1 MATPVLM
8 APHATNLRISMTAA
22 ALLDET
28 KDLLAK
34 LVSFDTTS
42 RNSNLPIIDFIEDYL
57 GGHGVDCTRV
67 PDETGN
73 WSSLFATIGP
83 EDVSGIGLSAHTDVV
98 PVDGQDWDT
107 DPFELVEK
115 GTKLYGRGSCDM
127 KGFVACVL
135 AKVPEYK
142 ARDLKTPIHI
152 VFSYD
157 EEVGCT
163 GVRPMIAEMGDK
175 LIKPR
180 MVVVGE
186 PTNMT
191 VVDAH
196 KGPVRWSVDIT
207 GRPAHSSMAPLGV
220 NTIAAAGALITE
232 LGKIEQDLINGP
244 QDERFTPA
252 YTTLQV
258 TEIAGGSASNIVPE
272 TTWFGWEIRT
282 MPGADPDAIEA
293 RLLAKADALL
303 VGMREV
309 APEADIKIMRTND
322 VPAFA
327 ADPESEILSLALK
340 LAGQNETFAVSY
352 ATEASLFH
360 AVGALSVVCGPGD
373 IAQAHTANEW
383 IEIEELEKCLTFLG
397 KVGEWAEG

>member
-1 MATPVLM
+1 
-8 APHATNLRISMTAA
+8 MTTTSSAE
-22 ALLDET
+22 LERT
-28 KDLLAK
+28 KELLAK
-34 LVSFDTTS
+34 LVSYDTTS
-42 RNSNLPIIDFIEDYL
+42 RNSNLPIIDFIESYL
-57 GGHGVDCTRV
+57 ADHGVQSTRV
-67 PDETGN
+67 PNETGEK
-73 WSSLFATIGP
+73 SSLFATIGP
-83 EDVSGIGLSAHTDVV
+83 ENISGIGLSAHTDVV

-107 DPFELVEK
+107 NPFELIEK
-115 GTKLYGRGSCDM
+115 GSKLYGRGSCDM
-127 KGFVACVL
+127 KGFVACVM
-135 AKVPEYK
+135 AKVPEFA
-142 ARDLKTPIHI
+142 ARQLKTPIHI

-163 GVRPMIAEMGDK
+163 GVRPMISEMGEK
-175 LIKPR
+175 LTKPR

-220 NTIAAAGALITE
+220 NTIAVAGELIVE
-232 LGKIEQDLINGP
+232 LGKIERDLMEAP
-244 QDERFTPA
+244 YDERFTPP

-258 TEIAGGSASNIVPE
+258 TEINGGNASNIVPE
-272 TTWFGWEIRT
+272 TTWFGWEIRA
-282 MPGADPDAIEA
+282 MPGVDPDAIEA
-293 RLLAKADALL
+293 RLQAKANELL
-303 VGMREV
+303 PAMREI
-309 APEADIKIMRTND
+309 APEADIKIQRTNA

-327 ADPESEILSLALK
+327 ADPDSDILSLALK

-360 AVGALSVVCGPGD
+360 QVGALSVVCGPGD

-383 IEIEELEKCLTFLG
+383 IEIAELEKCLNFLG
-397 KVGEWAEG
+397 RVGEWAES

>member
-1 MATPVLM
+1 MTEPSPV
-8 APHATNLRISMTAA
+8 
-22 ALLDET
+22 LLDET
-28 KDLLAK
+28 KTLLAK

-57 GGHGVDCTRV
+57 KRHGVESTRV

-83 EDVSGIGLSAHTDVV
+83 QGVSGIGLSAHTDVV

-115 GTKLYGRGSCDM
+115 GSKLYGRGACDM
-127 KGFVACVL
+127 KGFVACVM
-135 AKVPEYK
+135 AKVPEFS
-142 ARDLKTPIHI
+142 ARNLKTPIHI

-175 LIKPR
+175 LVKPR
-180 MVVVGE
+180 MVIVGE
-186 PTNMT
+186 PTRMS

-207 GRPAHSSMAPLGV
+207 GRPAHSSLAPLGV
-220 NTIAAAGALITE
+220 NSIAVAGELIVE
-232 LGKIEQDLINGP
+232 LGKIERELMQGP
-244 QDERFTPA
+244 RDERFTPP

-258 TEIAGGSASNIVPE
+258 TEITGGNASNIVPE
-272 TTWFGWEIRT
+272 TTWFGWEIRA
-282 MPGADPDAIEA
+282 MPGIDPDAIEA
-293 RLLAKADALL
+293 RIRTKADELL
-303 VGMREV
+303 PAMREI
-309 APEADIKIMRTND
+309 APEADIKIARTND

-327 ADPESEILSLALK
+327 ADPESDVLSLALK

-360 AVGALSVVCGPGD
+360 QVGALSVVCGPGD

-383 IEIEELEKCLTFLG
+383 IEISELEKCLGFLG
-397 KVGEWAEG
+397 RVGAWAEN

>member
-1 MATPVLM
+1 
-8 APHATNLRISMTAA
+8 MTEPSP

-28 KDLLAK
+28 KTLLAK

-57 GGHGVDCTRV
+57 KQHGVESTRV

-83 EDVSGIGLSAHTDVV
+83 QSVSGIGLSAHTDVV

-107 DPFELVEK
+107 NPFELVEK
-115 GTKLYGRGSCDM
+115 GSKLYGRGSCDM
-127 KGFVACVL
+127 KGFVACVM
-135 AKVPEYK
+135 AKVPEFS
-142 ARDLKTPIHI
+142 ARNLKTPIHI

-175 LIKPR
+175 LVKPR
-180 MVVVGE
+180 MVIVGE
-186 PTNMT
+186 PTSMS

-207 GRPAHSSMAPLGV
+207 GRPAHSSLAPLGV
-220 NTIAAAGALITE
+220 NSIAVAGELIVE
-232 LGKIEQDLINGP
+232 LGKIERELMEGP
-244 QDERFTPA
+244 RDERFTPP

-258 TEIAGGSASNIVPE
+258 TEIQGGNASNIVPE
-272 TTWFGWEIRT
+272 TTWFGWEIRA
-282 MPGADPDAIEA
+282 MPGIDPDAIEA
-293 RLLAKADALL
+293 RIRAKADELL
-303 VGMREV
+303 PAMRAI
-309 APEADIKIMRTND
+309 APEADIKIARTND

-327 ADPESEILSLALK
+327 ADPESDVLSLALK

-360 AVGALSVVCGPGD
+360 QVGALSVVCGPGD

-383 IEIEELEKCLTFLG
+383 IEISELEKCLGFLG
-397 KVGEWAEG
+397 RVGAWAEN

>member
-1 MATPVLM
+1 MT
-8 APHATNLRISMTAA
+8 ISSS

-28 KDLLAK
+28 KELLAK

-42 RNSNLPIIDFIEDYL
+42 RNSNLPIIDFIESYL
-57 GGHGVDCTRV
+57 AKHGVESTRV

-83 EDVSGIGLSAHTDVV
+83 EGVSGIGLSAHTDVV

-142 ARDLKTPIHI
+142 TRALKTPIHI

-157 EEVGCT
+157 EEIGCT
-163 GVRPMIAEMGDK
+163 GVRPMIAEMGDR

-186 PTNMT
+186 PTNMS

-220 NTIAAAGALITE
+220 NSIAVAGELIVE
-232 LGKIEQDLINGP
+232 LGKIERDLMNGP
-244 QDERFTPA
+244 QDERFTPP

-258 TEIAGGSASNIVPE
+258 TEIKGGNASNIVPE
-272 TTWFGWEIRT
+272 TTWFGWEIRA
-282 MPGADPDAIEA
+282 MPGTDPDAIEA
-293 RLLAKADALL
+293 RLRAKADELL
-303 VGMREV
+303 PAMREI
-309 APEADIKIMRTND
+309 APEADIKIQRTND

-327 ADPESEILSLALK
+327 ADPESDVLTMALK
-340 LAGQNETFAVSY
+340 LAEQNETFAVSY

-360 AVGALSVVCGPGD
+360 QVGALSVVCGPGD

-383 IEIEELEKCLTFLG
+383 IEIAELEKCLGFLG
-397 KVGEWAEG
+397 RVGEWAEA

>member
-1 MATPVLM
+1 MSV
-8 APHATNLRISMTAA
+8 SSTAE
-22 ALLDET
+22 LGET

-57 GGHGVDCTRV
+57 SKHGVESVRV

-83 EDVSGIGLSAHTDVV
+83 EGVAGIGLSAHTDVV

-107 DPFELVEK
+107 DPFELIEK

-127 KGFVACVL
+127 KGFVACVM

-142 ARDLKTPIHI
+142 KRNLKTPIHI

-186 PTNMT
+186 PTNMS

-196 KGPVRWSVDIT
+196 KGPVRWNVDIT

-220 NTIAAAGALITE
+220 NSIAAAGELIVE
-232 LGKIEQDLINGP
+232 LGKIERDLMKSP
-244 QDERFTPA
+244 RDERFTPP
-252 YTTLQV
+252 YTTLQI
-258 TEIAGGSASNIVPE
+258 TEINGGNASNIVPE
-272 TTWFGWEIRT
+272 TTWFGWEIRS
-282 MPGADPDAIEA
+282 MPGVDPDAIEA
-293 RLLAKADALL
+293 RLRAKADELL
-303 VGMREV
+303 PAMREI
-309 APEADIKIMRTND
+309 APEADIKIYKTNE

-327 ADPESEILSLALK
+327 ADPESEIMSVALN

-360 AVGALSVVCGPGD
+360 EVGALSVVCGPGD

-383 IEIEELEKCLTFLG
+383 IEIAELEKCLGFLG
-397 KVGEWAEG
+397 RVGEWAEG

>member
-1 MATPVLM
+1 
-8 APHATNLRISMTAA
+8 MTASSPA
-22 ALLDET
+22 ELDET
-28 KDLLAK
+28 KSLLAK

-42 RNSNLPIIDFIEDYL
+42 RNSNLPIIDYIEGYL
-57 GGHGVDCTRV
+57 TSHGIESTRV
-67 PDETGN
+67 PDETGH

-83 EDVSGIGLSAHTDVV
+83 EGKSGIGLSAHTDVV

-107 DPFELVEK
+107 NPFELVEK

-127 KGFVACVL
+127 KGFVACVM
-135 AKVPEYK
+135 AKVPEFK
-142 ARDLKTPIHI
+142 ARNLKTPIHI
-152 VFSYD
+152 LLSYD

-163 GVRPMIAEMGDK
+163 GVRPMIAEMGDR

-186 PTNMT
+186 PTNMS

-220 NTIAAAGALITE
+220 NSIAVAGELIVE
-232 LGKIEQDLINGP
+232 LGKIERELMTGP
-244 QDERFTPA
+244 RDERFTPP

-258 TEIAGGSASNIVPE
+258 TEINGGNASNIVPE
-272 TTWFGWEIRT
+272 TTWFGWEIRA
-282 MPGADPDAIEA
+282 MPGTDPDAIEA
-293 RLLAKADALL
+293 RLRAKADELL
-303 VGMREV
+303 PAMREI
-309 APEADIKIMRTND
+309 APEADIKIARTND

-327 ADPESEILSLALK
+327 ADPESDILSLALK

-360 AVGALSVVCGPGD
+360 QVGASSVVCGPGD

-383 IEIEELEKCLTFLG
+383 IEIAELEKCLGFLG
-397 KVGEWAEG
+397 RVGAWAQA

>member
-1 MATPVLM
+1 
-8 APHATNLRISMTAA
+8 MTASSPA
-22 ALLDET
+22 ELDET
-28 KDLLAK
+28 KALLAK

-42 RNSNLPIIDFIEDYL
+42 RNSNLPIIDYIEGYL
-57 GGHGVDCTRV
+57 ATHGIKSTRV

-107 DPFELVEK
+107 NPFELVEK
-115 GTKLYGRGSCDM
+115 GSKLYGRGSCDM
-127 KGFVACVL
+127 KGFVACVM
-135 AKVPEYK
+135 AKVPEFK
-142 ARDLKTPIHI
+142 ARNLKTPIHI

-163 GVRPMIAEMGDK
+163 GVRPMIAEMGDR

-186 PTNMT
+186 PTNMS

-220 NTIAAAGALITE
+220 NSIAVAGELIVE
-232 LGKIEQDLINGP
+232 LGKIERELMAGP
-244 QDERFTPA
+244 RDERFTPP

-258 TEIAGGSASNIVPE
+258 TEINGGNASNIVPE
-272 TTWFGWEIRT
+272 TTWFGWEIRA
-282 MPGADPDAIEA
+282 MPGTDPDAIEA
-293 RLLAKADALL
+293 RLRAKADELL
-303 VGMREV
+303 PAMREI
-309 APEADIKIMRTND
+309 APEADIKIARTND

-327 ADPESEILSLALK
+327 ADPESDVLSLALK

-360 AVGALSVVCGPGD
+360 QVGALSVVCGPGD

-383 IEIEELEKCLTFLG
+383 IEIAELEKCLGFLG
-397 KVGEWAEG
+397 RVGEWAET

>member
-1 MATPVLM
+1 
-8 APHATNLRISMTAA
+8 MTVPSP

-34 LVSFDTTS
+34 LVAFDTTS

-57 GGHGVDCTRV
+57 KQHGVESTRV

-83 EDVSGIGLSAHTDVV
+83 QNVSGIGLSAHTDVV

-107 DPFELVEK
+107 NPFELVEK
-115 GTKLYGRGSCDM
+115 GSKLYGRGACDM

-135 AKVPEYK
+135 AKVPEFTG
-142 ARDLKTPIHI
+142 RDLKTPIHI

-163 GVRPMIAEMGDK
+163 GVRPMIAEMDGT
-175 LIKPR
+175 LTKPR

-186 PTNMT
+186 PTNMS

-220 NTIAAAGALITE
+220 NSIAVAGELIVE
-232 LGKIEQDLINGP
+232 LGKIERELMAGP
-244 QDERFTPA
+244 RDDRFTPP

-258 TEIAGGSASNIVPE
+258 TEINGGNASNIVPE
-272 TTWFGWEIRT
+272 TTWFGWEIRA
-282 MPGADPDAIEA
+282 MPGIDPDAIEA
-293 RLLAKADALL
+293 RIRAKADALL
-303 VGMREV
+303 PAMREV
-309 APEADIKIMRTND
+309 APEADIKIERTND

-327 ADPESEILSLALK
+327 ADPESDVLSLALK

-360 AVGALSVVCGPGD
+360 QVGALSVVCGPGD

-383 IEIEELEKCLTFLG
+383 IEIAELEKCLGFLG
-397 KVGEWAEG
+397 RVGEWAES

>member
-1 MATPVLM
+1 MTVPSPV
-8 APHATNLRISMTAA
+8 
-22 ALLDET
+22 LLDET
-28 KDLLAK
+28 KGLLAK

-57 GGHGVDCTRV
+57 KKHGVESTRV

-83 EDVSGIGLSAHTDVV
+83 QGVSGIGLSAHTDVV

-107 DPFELVEK
+107 NPFELVEK

-127 KGFVACVL
+127 KGFVACVM
-135 AKVPEYK
+135 AKVPEFQ
-142 ARDLKTPIHI
+142 ARNLTTPIHI

-163 GVRPMIAEMGDK
+163 GVRPMIDEMGDK

-186 PTNMT
+186 PTNMS

-207 GRPAHSSMAPLGV
+207 GRPAHSSLAPLGV
-220 NTIAAAGALITE
+220 NTIAVAGELIVE
-232 LGKIEQDLINGP
+232 LGKIERELMEGP
-244 QDERFTPA
+244 RDDRFTPP
-252 YTTLQV
+252 YTTLQI
-258 TEIAGGSASNIVPE
+258 TEINGGNASNIVPE
-272 TTWFGWEIRT
+272 TTWFGWEIRA
-282 MPGADPDAIEA
+282 MPGTDPDAIEA
-293 RLLAKADALL
+293 RLRAKAEALL
-303 VGMREV
+303 PAMREV
-309 APEADIKIMRTND
+309 APEADIKIARTND

-327 ADPESEILSLALK
+327 ADPESDVLSLALK
-340 LAGQNETFAVSY
+340 LAEQNETFAVSY

-360 AVGALSVVCGPGD
+360 QVGALSVVCGPGD

-383 IEIEELEKCLTFLG
+383 IEIAELEKCLGFLG
-397 KVGEWAEG
+397 RVGEWAEG

>member
-1 MATPVLM
+1 MI
-8 APHATNLRISMTAA
+8 APSSV
-22 ALLDET
+22 LLDET
-28 KDLLAK
+28 KELLAQ

-57 GGHGVDCTRV
+57 EKHGVESTRV

-83 EDVSGIGLSAHTDVV
+83 PDVSGIGLSAHTDVV

-107 DPFELVEK
+107 NPFELVEK

-127 KGFVACVL
+127 KGFVACVM
-135 AKVPEYK
+135 AKVPEFK

-175 LIKPR
+175 LIRPR

-186 PTNMT
+186 PTNMS

-220 NTIAAAGALITE
+220 NSIAVAGELIVE
-232 LGKIEQDLINGP
+232 LGKIERELMNGP
-244 QDERFTPA
+244 RDDRFAPP

-258 TEIAGGSASNIVPE
+258 TEIKGGNASNIVPE
-272 TTWFGWEIRT
+272 TTWFGWEIRA
-282 MPGADPDAIEA
+282 MPGIDPDEIEA
-293 RLLAKADALL
+293 RIRAKADTLL
-303 VGMREV
+303 PAMRDV
-309 APEADIKIMRTND
+309 APEADIKIARTND

-327 ADPESEILSLALK
+327 ADPESDVLSLALK

-360 AVGALSVVCGPGD
+360 QVGALSVVCGPGD

-383 IEIEELEKCLTFLG
+383 IEIAELEKCLGFLG
-397 KVGEWAEG
+397 RVGEWAES

>member
-1 MATPVLM
+1 
-8 APHATNLRISMTAA
+8 MTAETP

-42 RNSNLPIIDFIEDYL
+42 RNSNLPIIDFIETYL
-57 GGHGVDCTRV
+57 AGHGVESTRV
-67 PDETGN
+67 LDGSGEK
-73 WSSLFATIGP
+73 SSLFATIGP
-83 EDVSGIGLSAHTDVV
+83 QGVAGIGLSGHTDVV
-98 PVDGQDWDT
+98 PVDGQDWET
-107 DPFELVEK
+107 DPFVLTEK
-115 GTKLYGRGSCDM
+115 GSKLYGRGACDM
-127 KGFVACVL
+127 KGFIACVL
-135 AKVPEYK
+135 AKVPEFTK
-142 ARDLKTPIHI
+142 RDLKTPIHL

-180 MVVVGE
+180 MVIVGE
-186 PTNMT
+186 PTSMN

-196 KGPVRWSVDIT
+196 KGPVRWSVDIS
-207 GRPAHSSMAPLGV
+207 GRPAHSSLAPLGV
-220 NTIAAAGALITE
+220 NTIAAAGELIVE
-232 LGKIEQDLINGP
+232 LGRIEEELKNGP
-244 QDERFTPA
+244 QDARFEPP

-258 TEIAGGSASNIVPE
+258 TEITGGNASNIVPAS
-272 TTWFGWEIRT
+272 TWFGWEIRA

-293 RLLAKADALL
+293 RLRAKADALL
-303 VGMREV
+303 PAMREV
-309 APEADIKIMRTND
+309 APEADIKITRTNH

-327 ADPESEILSLALK
+327 ADPESDVLSLALK

-383 IEIEELEKCLTFLG
+383 IEIVELEKCLGFLG
-397 KVGEWAEG
+397 RVGAWAEQ

>member
-1 MATPVLM
+1 MTVPSPVL
-8 APHATNLRISMTAA
+8 
-22 ALLDET
+22 LDQT

-57 GGHGVDCTRV
+57 KKHGVESTRI

-83 EDVSGIGLSAHTDVV
+83 QDVSGIGLSAHTDVV

-127 KGFVACVL
+127 KGFVACVM
-135 AKVPEYK
+135 AKVPEFQ
-142 ARDLKTPIHI
+142 ARNLTTPIHI

-163 GVRPMIAEMGDK
+163 GVRPMIDEMGDK

-186 PTNMT
+186 PTSMS

-207 GRPAHSSMAPLGV
+207 GRPAHSSLAPLGV
-220 NTIAAAGALITE
+220 NTIAVAGELIVE
-232 LGKIEQDLINGP
+232 LGKIERELMEGP
-244 QDERFTPA
+244 RDDRFTPP
-252 YTTLQV
+252 YTTLQI
-258 TEIAGGSASNIVPE
+258 TEINGGNASNIVPE
-272 TTWFGWEIRT
+272 TTWFGWEIRA
-282 MPGADPDAIEA
+282 MPGTDPDAIEA
-293 RLLAKADALL
+293 RLRAKADALL
-303 VGMREV
+303 PAMREV
-309 APEADIKIMRTND
+309 APEADIKIARTND

-327 ADPESEILSLALK
+327 ADPESDVLSLALK
-340 LAGQNETFAVSY
+340 LAEQNETFAVSY

-360 AVGALSVVCGPGD
+360 QVGALSVVCGPGD

-383 IEIEELEKCLTFLG
+383 IEIAELVKCLGFLG
-397 KVGEWAEG
+397 RLGEWAEG

>member
-1 MATPVLM
+1 MTTPSPV
-8 APHATNLRISMTAA
+8 
-22 ALLDET
+22 LLDET

-34 LVSFDTTS
+34 LVAFDTTS

-57 GGHGVDCTRV
+57 KRHGVESTRV

-83 EDVSGIGLSAHTDVV
+83 QDISGIGLSAHTDVV

-107 DPFELVEK
+107 NPFELVEK
-115 GTKLYGRGSCDM
+115 GTKLYGRGACDM

-135 AKVPEYK
+135 ARVPEFK
-142 ARDLKTPIHI
+142 GRNLKTPIHS

-175 LIKPR
+175 LTKPR
-180 MVVVGE
+180 MVIVGE
-186 PTNMT
+186 PTNMS

-220 NTIAAAGALITE
+220 NSIAVAGELIVE
-232 LGKIEQDLINGP
+232 LGKIERELMAGP
-244 QDERFTPA
+244 RDERFTPP

-258 TEIAGGSASNIVPE
+258 TEINGGNASNIVPE
-272 TTWFGWEIRT
+272 TTWFGWEIRA
-282 MPGADPDAIEA
+282 MPGIDPDAIEA
-293 RLLAKADALL
+293 RIRAKADALL
-303 VGMREV
+303 PAMREV
-309 APEADIKIMRTND
+309 APEADIKIERTND

-327 ADPESEILSLALK
+327 ADPESDVLSLALK

-352 ATEASLFH
+352 ATEASLFER
-360 AVGALSVVCGPGD
+360 AGAPAVVCGPGD

-383 IEIEELEKCLTFLG
+383 IRIEELEKCLAFLDR
-397 KVGEWAEG
+397 VGEWAEA

>member
-1 MATPVLM
+1 MT
-8 APHATNLRISMTAA
+8 ISSS

-28 KDLLAK
+28 KELLAK

-42 RNSNLPIIDFIEDYL
+42 RNSNLPIIDFIESYL
-57 GGHGVDCTRV
+57 AKHDVESTRV

-83 EDVSGIGLSAHTDVV
+83 EGVSGIGLSAHTDVV

-142 ARDLKTPIHI
+142 TRALKTPIHI

-157 EEVGCT
+157 EEIGCT
-163 GVRPMIAEMGDK
+163 GVRPMIAEMGDR

-186 PTNMT
+186 PTNMS

-220 NTIAAAGALITE
+220 NSIAVAGELIVE
-232 LGKIEQDLINGP
+232 LGKIERDLMNGP
-244 QDERFTPA
+244 QDERFTPP

-258 TEIAGGSASNIVPE
+258 TEIKGGNASNIVPE
-272 TTWFGWEIRT
+272 TTWFGWEIRA
-282 MPGADPDAIEA
+282 MPGTDPDAIEA
-293 RLLAKADALL
+293 RLRAKADELL
-303 VGMREV
+303 PAMREI
-309 APEADIKIMRTND
+309 APEADIKIQRTND

-327 ADPESEILSLALK
+327 ADPESDVLTMALK
-340 LAGQNETFAVSY
+340 LAEQNETFAVSH

-360 AVGALSVVCGPGD
+360 QVGALSVVCGPGD

-383 IEIEELEKCLTFLG
+383 IEIAELEKCLGFLG
-397 KVGEWAEG
+397 RVGEWAEA

>member
-1 MATPVLM
+1 
-8 APHATNLRISMTAA
+8 MTAPSPV
-22 ALLDET
+22 LLDET
-28 KDLLAK
+28 KELLAQ

-57 GGHGVDCTRV
+57 KKHGVDSTRV

-83 EDVSGIGLSAHTDVV
+83 PDVSGIGLSAHTDVV

-107 DPFELVEK
+107 NPFELVEK

-127 KGFVACVL
+127 KGFVACVM
-135 AKVPEYK
+135 AKVPEFK

-186 PTNMT
+186 PTNMS

-220 NTIAAAGALITE
+220 NSIAIAGELIVE
-232 LGKIEQDLINGP
+232 LGKIERELMDGP
-244 QDERFTPA
+244 RDDRFAPP

-258 TEIAGGSASNIVPE
+258 TEIKGGNASNIVPE
-272 TTWFGWEIRT
+272 TTWFGWEIRA
-282 MPGADPDAIEA
+282 MPGIDPDEIEA
-293 RLLAKADALL
+293 RIRAKADTLL
-303 VGMREV
+303 PAMREI
-309 APEADIKIMRTND
+309 APEADIKIARTND

-327 ADPESEILSLALK
+327 ADPESDVLSLALK

-360 AVGALSVVCGPGD
+360 QVGALSVVCGPGD

-383 IEIEELEKCLTFLG
+383 IEIAELEKCLGFLG
-397 KVGEWAEG
+397 RVGEWAES

>member
-1 MATPVLM
+1 
-8 APHATNLRISMTAA
+8 MTQTSSAQLDQTKE
-22 ALLDET
+22 LLGQ
-28 KDLLAK
+28 

-57 GGHGVDCTRV
+57 AGHDVPSVRI
-67 PDETGN
+67 PDETGEK
-73 WSSLFATIGP
+73 SSLFATIGP
-83 EDVSGIGLSAHTDVV
+83 EGVAGIGLSAHTDVV
-98 PVDGQDWDT
+98 PVDGQDWET
-107 DPFELVEK
+107 DPFELIEK

-127 KGFVACVL
+127 KGFVACVM
-135 AKVPEYK
+135 AKVPEFK
-142 ARDLKTPIHI
+142 ARNLKTPVHI
-152 VFSYD
+152 MFSYD

-186 PTNMT
+186 PTGMA

-207 GRPAHSSMAPLGV
+207 GRPAHSSLAPLGV
-220 NTIAAAGALITE
+220 NTITVAGELLVE
-232 LGKIEQDLINGP
+232 LGKIERDLMAGP
-244 QDERFTPA
+244 RDERFTPP

-258 TEIAGGSASNIVPE
+258 TEINGGNASNIVPE
-272 TTWFGWEIRT
+272 TTWFGWEIRA
-282 MPGADPDAIEA
+282 MPGCDPDAIEA
-293 RLLAKADALL
+293 RLRAKADALL
-303 VGMREV
+303 PAMRAV
-309 APEADIKIMRTND
+309 APEADIKIARTND

-327 ADPESEILSLALK
+327 ADPASEIMSVALK

-360 AVGALSVVCGPGD
+360 EVGALSVVCGPGD

-383 IEIEELEKCLTFLG
+383 IEIAELDKCLGFLG
-397 KVGEWAEG
+397 RVGEWAEG

>member
-1 MATPVLM
+1 MT
-8 APHATNLRISMTAA
+8 ISSS

-28 KDLLAK
+28 KELLAK

-42 RNSNLPIIDFIEDYL
+42 RNSNLPIIDFIESYL
-57 GGHGVDCTRV
+57 AKQGVESTRV

-83 EDVSGIGLSAHTDVV
+83 EGVSGIGLSAHTDVV

-142 ARDLKTPIHI
+142 TRALKTPIHI

-157 EEVGCT
+157 EEIGCT

-186 PTNMT
+186 PTNMS

-220 NTIAAAGALITE
+220 NSIAVAGELIVE
-232 LGKIEQDLINGP
+232 LGKIERDLMNGP
-244 QDERFTPA
+244 QDERFTPP

-258 TEIAGGSASNIVPE
+258 TEIKGGNASNIVPE
-272 TTWFGWEIRT
+272 TTWFGWEIRA
-282 MPGADPDAIEA
+282 MPGTDPDAIEA
-293 RLLAKADALL
+293 RLRAKADELL
-303 VGMREV
+303 PAMREI
-309 APEADIKIMRTND
+309 APEADIKIQRTND

-327 ADPESEILSLALK
+327 ADPESDVLTMALK
-340 LAGQNETFAVSY
+340 LAEQNETFAVSY

-360 AVGALSVVCGPGD
+360 QIGALSVVCGPGD

-383 IEIEELEKCLTFLG
+383 IEIAELEKCLGFLG
-397 KVGEWAEG
+397 RVGEWAET

>member
-1 MATPVLM
+1 MT
-8 APHATNLRISMTAA
+8 ISSS

-28 KDLLAK
+28 KELLAK

-42 RNSNLPIIDFIEDYL
+42 RNSNLPIIDFIESYL
-57 GGHGVDCTRV
+57 AKHDVESTRV

-83 EDVSGIGLSAHTDVV
+83 EGVSGIGLSAHTDVV

-142 ARDLKTPIHI
+142 TRALKTPIHI

-157 EEVGCT
+157 EEIGCT
-163 GVRPMIAEMGDK
+163 GVRPMIAEMGDR

-186 PTNMT
+186 PTNMS

-220 NTIAAAGALITE
+220 NSIAVAGELIVE
-232 LGKIEQDLINGP
+232 LGKIERDLMNGP
-244 QDERFTPA
+244 QDERFTPP

-258 TEIAGGSASNIVPE
+258 TEIKGGNASNIVPE
-272 TTWFGWEIRT
+272 TTWFGWEIRA
-282 MPGADPDAIEA
+282 MPGTDPDAIEA
-293 RLLAKADALL
+293 RLRAKADELL
-303 VGMREV
+303 PAMREI
-309 APEADIKIMRTND
+309 APEADIKIQRTND

-327 ADPESEILSLALK
+327 ADPESDVLTMALK
-340 LAGQNETFAVSY
+340 LAEQNETFAVSY

-360 AVGALSVVCGPGD
+360 QVGALSVVCGPGD

-383 IEIEELEKCLTFLG
+383 IEIAELEKCLGFLG
-397 KVGEWAEG
+397 RVGEWAEA